1 LAHST
6 RVDSDPFISLPYPS
20 SKEYVDKLGV
30 SMEVILER
38 LFLELAVFAA
48 QFAILRIVNWLR
60 ERSPSPVG
68 HVTQAVAA

>member
-1 LAHST
+1 
-6 RVDSDPFISLPYPS
+6 
-20 SKEYVDKLGV
+20 
-30 SMEVILER
+30 MEVILER